1 MRPNNL
7 RTIWNKGGAVVNGW
21 LGIPNSFSAEVMA
34 TLGWDSLVI
43 DLQHG
48 LIDYQSSV
56 LMMQAIS
63 TTSVTPLVRVPWN
76 DPAIIMKC
84 LDAGAYGVIC
94 PMINDRKE
102 AERFVGACRYPPR
115 GYRSAGPIRGLIY
128 GGSDYQSKS
137 DETIVALAMIETADG
152 VKHLDEIC
160 STPGTRRTLHR
171 AQRPLAFPRR
181 QGRPG
186 SDRRED
192 RSPHRSHPGREQA
205 PQDQGRH
212 PHGKRGLCQGDDRE
226 GLRSRDGVERQ
237 PHPCSIRQ
245 GGGGRDAR
253 RRRQGGTGRRLL
265 RPWRRV
271 RCGGPAQSRSGFHEH
286 RIR

>member
-48 LIDYQSSV
+48 LVDYQTSV

-94 PMINDRKE
+94 PMINDREE

-160 STPGTRRTLHR
+160 STPGLDALYIGPNDLSLSHGGKGGLDQTDAKIVALIDRILATSKRHKIKAGIHTGSVAYAKAMIAKGFDLVTVLSDNR
-171 AQRPLAFPRR
+171 ILAQFGKEVVAQMRGEGGKA
-181 QGRPG
+181 GPG
-186 SDRRED
+186 
-192 RSPHRSHPGREQA
+192 
-205 PQDQGRH
+205 
-212 PHGKRGLCQGDDRE
+212 
-226 GLRSRDGVERQ
+226 GVY
-237 PHPCSIRQ
+237 
-245 GGGGRDAR
+245 
-253 RRRQGGTGRRLL
+253 
-265 RPWRRV
+265 
-271 RCGGPAQSRSGFHEH
+271 
-286 RIR
+286 